1 MKRTR
6 QPDQLPVE
14 PDIPAPETAID
25 EAEIEIFEPE
35 PFDRIRPTGRGFR
48 SRLTASLAPAIA
60 GVFLVCAM
68 AFGATLGS
76 TGSSGIDSDDV
87 SAGKTVDATSADG
100 KVAGDAPVSDRSED
114 GKGAPVDSEPSA
126 DEPKPADGEAPDAE
140 KPGTEPAP
148 APEIRAIDLDVAL
161 GDGGRVRLEWG
172 ACAVDGFAAWKI
184 VRSTDA
190 GASFPLGGRD
200 TLVAAFEAQGKSA
213 FTDAGAPKGKKLWY
227 AVFGLAGDGE
237 ARHVACRSRS
247 RAIVTPAPAPA
258 PKPTEKPAA
267 TTSPALGLTL
277 AVKEGVIYIDFSE
290 CKAAGAEYYKVVRS
304 SDSTVKWPAG
314 ESDTLVAAVGMDG
327 KTAAWDKGAPSGKK
341 AWYRVFCV
349 RHAED
354 GLQGPRLERG
364 QGHHCPR
371 EGSCARTEGDV
382 DRGQHRWRQR
392 RRPLGS
398 MWRRAVQ
405 PLPDPSQ
412 DRRRDNGR
420 RRDRECRCHHLG
432 RRDSRGRRHL
442 QVPRPVEGRDRGVV
456 RPPRFDRL
464 GSRDGRVEPR
474 RTDDGSMDASRGPAA
489 DGTAGQW
496 PGRPSVRTI

>member
-25 EAEIEIFEPE
+25 EAGVGIFRAGALRPD
-35 PFDRIRPTGRGFR
+35 PADRPRVRIPAHRVAGACDRRRFPRVCHGIRGDPWLDGLVGHRFGRR
-48 SRLTASLAPAIA
+48 
-60 GVFLVCAM
+60 V
-68 AFGATLGS
+68 
-76 TGSSGIDSDDV
+76 
-87 SAGKTVDATSADG
+87 AGKTADATSADG
-100 KVAGDAPVSDRSED
+100 KVAGEAHVSDRSED

-126 DEPKPADGEAPDAE
+126 DEPKPADGKAPDAE

-200 TLVAAFEAQGKSA
+200 TLVAAFKAQGKSA

-227 AVFGLAGDGE
+227 AVFGLTVDGE

-247 RAIVTPAPAPA
+247 RAIVMPAPGT
-258 PKPTEKPAA
+258 KPTERPAA

-290 CKAAGAEYYKVVRS
+290 CEAAGAEYYKVVRS

-314 ESDTLVAAVGMDG
+314 ESDALVAAVGMDG
-327 KTAAWDKGAPSGKK
+327 KTSRAWDKDAPSGKK

-349 RHAED
+349 RHAEEGYKVLASSAAKGITAPVKDPAPEPKAMWIEVSTD
-354 GLQGPRLERG
+354 GGKTVVHWEACGGERFSHYRMLRKTG
-364 QGHHCPR
+364 
-371 EGSCARTEGDV
+371 EGTTVVAEIESAGATTWV
-382 DRGQHRWRQR
+382 DETVEAGGTYKY
-392 RRPLGS
+392 L
-398 MWRRAVQ
+398 VQ
-405 PLPDPSQ
+405 SK
-412 DRRRDNGR
+412 G
-420 RRDRECRCHHLG
+420 
-432 RRDSRGRRHL
+432 
-442 QVPRPVEGRDRGVV
+442 VDRGVV

-474 RTDDGSMDASRGPAA
+474 RTDDRSMDASRGPAA

-496 PGRPSVRTI
+496 PGRPSIRTI